1 MHADP
6 EPATEH
12 RLDPRARQVVE
23 AAAILEISEYELL
36 AMAFREW
43 YGRSPRREDLDPLF
57 GPYMF
62 DGVTPYWAVSL
73 ARQIITLHDHGRLR
87 HSRFRVPP
95 QPPAT
100 LRDII
105 TGVGQSVLLLALFGL
120 IWYLASVYVPF
131 R

>member
-1 MHADP
+1 MRTVT
-6 EPATEH
+6 EPATDH
-12 RLDPRARQVVE
+12 PLDPRARQVVE

-43 YGRSPRREDLDPLF
+43 FGRPPRREELDPLF

-73 ARQIITLHDHGRLR
+73 ARQVITAYEHGRLPE
-87 HSRFRVPP
+87 SRFRAPARP
-95 QPPAT
+95 RAT
-100 LRDII
+100 LRDVI
-105 TGVGQSVLLLALFGL
+105 TGIGQSLLLLALVGL
-120 IWYLASVYVPF
+120 VWYAASVYVPP